1 MGSLRGTQRQSSKN
15 WSPMVDSPRAKLAAA
30 MAASGGA
37 GGRKVISSL
46 EVNLGRS
53 ILNNQN
59 NIRNAGLEIEQK
71 YLNSKQ
77 LQSIE
82 YREIGRCC
90 RQIDDCLIE
99 KLNQIQRENEILLEK
114 LISISKGQQVSV

>member
-1 MGSLRGTQRQSSKN
+1 MG
-15 WSPMVDSPRAKLAAA
+15 DSPRAKLAAA

-59 NIRNAGLEIEQK
+59 NIRNNRNKGKYQK
-71 YLNSKQ
+71 HKRRHNRNKSRFWL
-77 LQSIE
+77 
-82 YREIGRCC
+82 
-90 RQIDDCLIE
+90 
-99 KLNQIQRENEILLEK
+99 
-114 LISISKGQQVSV
+114 

>member
-1 MGSLRGTQRQSSKN
+1 MGSLRGTQRQSSKH

-30 MAASGGA
+30 MAASGGP

-71 YLNSKQ
+71 YLNSK
-77 LQSIE
+77 
-82 YREIGRCC
+82 
-90 RQIDDCLIE
+90 
-99 KLNQIQRENEILLEK
+99 
-114 LISISKGQQVSV
+114 